1 VSRFSFGT
9 TMRRARYAIMASRF
23 RTTRVTRAFSQHMAF
38 VDRLPRFARLEFLGK
53 HQARGRLVAVGFLA
67 GFALFLL
74 WWAFQ
79 PPVGVRPGIDAATA
93 GTASTQP
100 AIGGTRGVLDG
111 ITGAPGPMRGELR
124 EEAPED
130 EGASTSFED
139 VAVPDDE
146 AGIAPPD
153 DAALADAMPE
163 EGVPPPAETGD
174 VAMPMPAAPDAP
186 ALRPWY
192 VEVEA
197 ADGVAEQL
205 RVDATSAEQALAI
218 LRDYRGDPRVLRG
231 PSPQPLE

>member
-1 VSRFSFGT
+1 
-9 TMRRARYAIMASRF
+9 
-23 RTTRVTRAFSQHMAF
+23 MAF

-79 PPVGVRPGIDAATA
+79 PAVGVRPGVDAATA
-93 GTASTQP
+93 GAAATQP
-100 AIGGTRGVLDG
+100 AIGGTHGVLDD
-111 ITGAPGPMRGELR
+111 ITGAPGPMRGEVR
-124 EEAPED
+124 EEPPED

-139 VAVPDDE
+139 VDVPEDE
-146 AGIAPPD
+146 VAPPD
-153 DAALADAMPE
+153 DATLAGTMPE
-163 EGVPPPAETGD
+163 EGMPPPDETGD
-174 VAMPMPAAPDAP
+174 VAMPMPAAPEAP

-205 RVDATSAEQALAI
+205 RVEATSAEQAMAI

-231 PSPQPLE
+231 PSPQPLD